1 MHAGAG
7 HPGLSWNLIASN
19 LQLTLHATVHAARC
33 TCWQV
38 IKTLCVLVLLCLLC
52 RPATPLPFL
61 QVYLSVDALVNRG
74 SLDLI
79 GAVLEANSVLDS
91 LSPDGQK
98 ARKAR
103 QQRELQETGAGQ
115 FRQITRCAHGCWG
128 GGVNTCWE
136 LGVCGVE
143 AGGSC

>member
-1 MHAGAG
+1 VY
-7 HPGLSWNLIASN
+7 LSVDALVNRGSLDLISAVLEANSVPAC
-19 LQLTLHATVHAARC
+19 LPTVRC
-33 TCWQV
+33 RAC
-38 IKTLCVLVLLCLLC
+38 
-52 RPATPLPFL
+52 L

-103 QQRELQETGAGQ
+103 QQRELQEAGAGQ
-115 FRQITRCAHGCWG
+115 FRQITR
-128 GGVNTCWE
+128 
-136 LGVCGVE
+136 
-143 AGGSC
+143 